1 MSNMKLR
8 EIDHDIDAELA
19 VRLLGW
25 KWLSFMS
32 RPVKSHPEYQTGKE
46 IRCRQ
51 LFTPRQ
57 LADERWQEYLA
68 AKDARDATGD
78 KPLSY
83 TYCSSNGPEYPP
95 KFHLLVE
102 E

>member
-1 MSNMKLR
+1 M
-8 EIDHDIDAELA
+8 EVA
-19 VRLLGW
+19 VVHEQAGEFAPRI
-25 KWLSFMS
+25 SD
-32 RPVKSHPEYQTGKE
+32 
-46 IRCRQ
+46 RQ
-51 LFTPRQ
+51 RDSVQAVVSPRQ

-78 KPLSY
+78 EPLSY